1 MNTSTGF
8 ISIFMLTV
16 SNCMLYSKDH
26 ASVAGLIERAFSILN
41 DILEKSGA
49 FELMIIEDDLVI
61 NKEPLREIGLQEK
74 NLMKRLKRKGIT
86 HINFSKGVT
95 ISELRQL
102 VAHIST
108 TEKGIKASP
117 HIKVGVVDV
126 HIGGFKG
133 LQSVGFRID
142 KVSDTQKR
150 LSEFT
155 SEQIEKAKEEYSK
168 ISPFK
173 MLHLAGFEE
182 LIVQF
187 VLMLKKE
194 VNILKLLRPVQSYS
208 GYDETHA
215 TNVSVLTI
223 FQAQSIGIREEFH
236 GDIGLAALLH
246 DVGKLFIPREILMKE
261 SSLEEK
267 EKKIMEL
274 HPLYGAQY
282 LAKIEG
288 LTRLAPIVAFEHHLR
303 YDGSGYPKL
312 KGINIK
318 QHICSQMTAISDTFD
333 TLRNT
338 GSYKKALDLKDVLIT
353 MKTKDSGLF
362 NPFLIDNFIRS
373 IHLALSKSS

>member
-1 MNTSTGF
+1 
-8 ISIFMLTV
+8 MLTV
-16 SNCMLYSKDH
+16 SKCMLYSKDH
-26 ASVAGLIERAFSILN
+26 ASVDGLIEKAFSILN
-41 DILEKSGA
+41 DILEKSEA
-49 FELMIIEDDLVI
+49 FELMIIENDLVI
-61 NKEPLREIGLQEK
+61 NKKPLREIGLQEK

-95 ISELRQL
+95 ISELKQL

-108 TEKGIKASP
+108 NETGIITSQTSP

-126 HIGGFKG
+126 HIDGFKG

-194 VNILKLLRPVQSYS
+194 INILKLLKPVQSYS

-261 SSLEEK
+261 SPLKEK
-267 EKKIMEL
+267 EKEIMEL

-288 LTRLAPIVAFEHHLR
+288 LTHLAPIVAFEHHLR
-303 YDGSGYPKL
+303 YDGTGYPKL

-318 QHICSQMTAISDTFD
+318 QHICSQMIAISDTFD

-338 GSYKKALDLKDVLIT
+338 GSYRKALDLKDILIT

>member
-1 MNTSTGF
+1 
-8 ISIFMLTV
+8 
-16 SNCMLYSKDH
+16 MLYSKDH
-26 ASVAGLIERAFSILN
+26 ASVDGLIERAFSILN
-41 DILEKSGA
+41 DILENLGA
-49 FELMIIEDDLVI
+49 LELMIIENDLVI
-61 NKEPLREIGLQEK
+61 NKKPLREIGLQEK
-74 NLMKRLKRKGIT
+74 NLMKRLQKKGIT
-86 HINFSKGVT
+86 HINFLKGVT
-95 ISELRQL
+95 ISELKQL
-102 VAHIST
+102 VVNIST
-108 TEKGIKASP
+108 SEKEIKASP

-126 HIGGFKG
+126 HISGFKD
-133 LQSVGFRID
+133 LQSVGFKID
-142 KVSDTQKR
+142 KGSDTQKR

-155 SEQIEKAKEEYSK
+155 SEQIEKVKEEYSR

-194 VNILKLLRPVQSYS
+194 INILKLLRPVQSYS

-246 DVGKLFIPREILMKE
+246 DVGKLFIPREILMKD
-261 SSLEEK
+261 SPLKEK
-267 EKKIMEL
+267 EIMEL

-338 GSYKKALDLKDVLIT
+338 GFYRKALDLKDVLIT

-362 NPFLIDNFIRS
+362 HPFLIDNFIRS
-373 IHLALSKSS
+373 MHLALSKPS